1 MHTGAGV
8 GLIVAGAALAVL
20 TAFGLLRVL
29 PAAAVL
35 ALAALA
41 GLAVGSGALL
51 VQDHAG
57 GADWAVTLPVLGLLT
72 PTHVWLVFRPLG
84 RPARG

>member
-1 MHTGAGV
+1 MHTDIGV
-8 GLIVAGAALAVL
+8 GLIGGGVGVAAL
-20 TAFGLLRVL
+20 TAFGLLRVV
-29 PAAAVL
+29 PPAAVL

-57 GADWAVTLPVLGLLT
+57 GADWAVTLSVLGLLS
-72 PTHVWLVFRPLG
+72 PTHVWLVFRPVG